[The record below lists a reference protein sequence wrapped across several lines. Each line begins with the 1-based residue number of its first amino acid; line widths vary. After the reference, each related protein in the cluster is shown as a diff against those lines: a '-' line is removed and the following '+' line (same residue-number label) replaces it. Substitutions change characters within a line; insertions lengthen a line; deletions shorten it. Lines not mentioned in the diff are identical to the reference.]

1 MESTLKQLI
10 DQKIKNVVVECVR
23 GCVII
28 CTPLDYPFES
38 LNFQKSLLGVTPDY
52 KGTLSVIVAYLFFV
66 AFVLPL
72 CFSGFCPLKFFV
84 SSSFPC
90 LLYLLIHLEY
100 IFFFFL

>member
-38 LNFQKSLLGVTPDY
+38 LNFQN
-52 KGTLSVIVAYLFFV
+52 
-66 AFVLPL
+66 
-72 CFSGFCPLKFFV
+72 
-84 SSSFPC
+84 
-90 LLYLLIHLEY
+90 H
-100 IFFFFL
+100 